1 MGSSLAQSAPTRIRS
16 YLGRSK
22 PLWDVAGWEARRLV
36 ASPYTWLV
44 VLAVFGIFSLIMASR
59 VGWSTWGFGDGIVN
73 LQADIPY
80 GSVMSIYYDLPFD
93 LIFPLVLVVVF
104 LVSDGV
110 ARDWHRRTHEL
121 VMATALPTWAYVW
134 GRYLVVTAL
143 SLFFAFEMLAAI
155 VFLIT
160 IEHTSIGG
168 ADYPAAQIGP
178 VLAPWAAMVL
188 PATIFA
194 GGLGFA
200 LGTLLFQ
207 HTTYVKLAIA
217 LGWFM
222 WLIALPGIVQGNPDV
237 PEWLLR
243 WEPTYV
249 GLRTGLYD
257 LYDSVFHQ
265 SVTPLERSGHPI
277 SHGQL
282 LTIYHHLIYEL
293 PDTWSWLPAHLIW
306 ATGAVGVVGLAAYLF
321 KRYQNAVR

>member
-1 MGSSLAQSAPTRIRS
+1 MRTSVARAVPGDKVRYA
-16 YLGRSK
+16 GRSN
-22 PLWDVAGWEARRLV
+22 PLWEVMSWEARRLAV
-36 ASPYTWLV
+36 SSYTWLV
-44 VLAVFGIFSLIMASR
+44 VVAVFGIFSLIMASR
-59 VGWSTWGFGDGIVN
+59 VGWSTWGFGDGTVN

-93 LIFPLVLVVVF
+93 LIFPLVLLVVF

-110 ARDWHRRTHEL
+110 SRDWHRRTHDL
-121 VMATALPTWAYVW
+121 VMATAVPTWAYVW

-143 SLFFAFEMLAAI
+143 SLFFAVEMLVAI
-155 VFLIT
+155 LLLIT
-160 IEHTSIGG
+160 IEHMSIGG
-168 ADYPAAQIGP
+168 ADYPAAQMGP
-178 VLAPWAAMVL
+178 LLAPWATMVL
-188 PATIFA
+188 PVTIFA

-200 LGTLLFQ
+200 LGTLLFR
-207 HTTYVKLAIA
+207 HSTYVKLAIA
-217 LGWFM
+217 LGWFI

-257 LYDSVFHQ
+257 LYDGAFHNA
-265 SVTPLERSGHPI
+265 VLPLERSGHPI

-293 PDTWSWLPAHLIW
+293 PDIWSWLPAHLMW
-306 ATGAVGVVGLAAYLF
+306 AIGAVGAVGLAAYLF
-321 KRYQNAVR
+321 RR